1 MLPRAAKRPWREFR
15 GIMARRMWD
24 HQTHLMRLIAGRWLL
39 PLPKHLMIPHATGHY
54 AAAQWTARGMI

>member
-24 HQTHLMRLIAGRWLL
+24 HQTHLVWLIASRWH
-39 PLPKHLMIPHATGHY
+39 LPKHLKIPHDY
-54 AAAQWTARGMI
+54 AVAQWTARGMI